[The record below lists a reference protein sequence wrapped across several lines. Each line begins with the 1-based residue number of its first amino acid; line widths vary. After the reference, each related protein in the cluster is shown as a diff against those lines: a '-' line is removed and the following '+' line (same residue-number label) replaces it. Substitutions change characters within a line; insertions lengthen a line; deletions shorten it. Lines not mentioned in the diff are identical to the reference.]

1 MKVIELFF
9 LASNISFHLSLPS
22 VKGSTGTEPSKG
34 RRDSRKRRA
43 DHPIHSFHLPGVWK
57 WRTPSENSE
66 CGKDV
71 ILKGNEI
78 FKIKATV
85 EPPGAI
91 SSAELLR
98 PGNRKTQAELL
109 GGWRG
114 ITDVFPLFPPL
125 RTLA

>member
-1 MKVIELFF
+1 MEDRR
-9 LASNISFHLSLPS
+9 
-22 VKGSTGTEPSKG
+22 G
-34 RRDSRKRRA
+34 RRGN
-43 DHPIHSFHLPGVWK
+43 HPIHSFHLPGVWK

-109 GGWRG
+109 GVEGNHWCRPPSRPKELLLNL
-114 ITDVFPLFPPL
+114 PLLSFGPDQYEKVWEGFVVI
-125 RTLA
+125 